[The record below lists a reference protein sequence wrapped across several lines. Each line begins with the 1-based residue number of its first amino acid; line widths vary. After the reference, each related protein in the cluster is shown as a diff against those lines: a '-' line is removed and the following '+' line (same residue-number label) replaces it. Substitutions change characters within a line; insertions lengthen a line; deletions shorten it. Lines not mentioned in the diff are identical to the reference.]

1 MVNAPGLP
9 LRGTGVTA
17 IEARVG
23 RWGDQDTSVLV
34 ICKFI
39 ATAAFTPV
47 ASHQVDTHRIR
58 ATAVEAS
65 GTLIDIHTAP
75 SVTLEPRR
83 ALAGVVYTCSRVAPC
98 CCVTGV
104 ASVVARIHSNRG

>member
-1 MVNAPGLP
+1 MQEREGEN
-9 LRGTGVTA
+9 
-17 IEARVG
+17 
-23 RWGDQDTSVLV
+23 QDY
-34 ICKFI
+34 
-39 ATAAFTPV
+39 ATEMENMSLT
-47 ASHQVDTHRIR
+47 
-58 ATAVEAS
+58 
-65 GTLIDIHTAP
+65 HTAP